1 MQKPLLDQERL
12 KDKTNLAF
20 RVNYFSSVF
29 SLLFFL
35 ACLNILN
42 IYKVIPW
49 VFLAFGLLN
58 LFTNVIHKYHK
69 NLYATYIATSIY
81 AMISATIIILFSGGI
96 NSPFIFILAL
106 VVFSGYATNRIYGK
120 ISLYLNLA
128 LIILIY
134 ILGLPK
140 YNFTPNVVPNESKD
154 LFALLSILFSV
165 FILGAI
171 VGKHLLRV
179 HHSLYRAK
187 REMTKRINE
196 KETLLKEIHHRV
208 KNNLQTISS
217 LLSLQSNNI
226 EDKKMKNLIKSSQ
239 NRVISMAMIHEMLYM
254 RDDIS
259 KIDYK
264 SYVIELCE
272 YLIRS
277 IKGPD
282 SNIKLSLD
290 IPDIRLGINTAI
302 PLGLLIN
309 EIITNA
315 LKYGI
320 KGEYEGNIYVDLKR
334 DGDNGYLLKIGDDGT
349 GYPDNVSH
357 ENTKSLGLK
366 LIHNLTRQLRG
377 VIIRDFSKKGT
388 NYVINFKEINEHFP
402 DEVS

>member
-1 MQKPLLDQERL
+1 MQKTILDQERL
-12 KDKTNLAF
+12 KDKTNLALK
-20 RVNYFSSVF
+20 VNYFSSVF

-35 ACLNILN
+35 ACINILD
-42 IYKVIPW
+42 IQRVIPW
-49 VFLAFGLLN
+49 VFLGFGILTLIGN
-58 LFTNVIHKYHK
+58 LVHKYHE
-69 NLYATYIATSIY
+69 NLYATYIATSSL
-81 AMISATIIILFSGGI
+81 AMIGATTITLFSGGI
-96 NSPFIFILAL
+96 NSPFIFVLAL
-106 VVFSGYATNRIYGK
+106 IVFSGYATTRVYGK
-120 ISLYLNLA
+120 IYLYLNLVI
-128 LIILIY
+128 IILIY
-134 ILGLPK
+134 IQGLPR
-140 YNFTPNVVPNESKD
+140 YNFIPNVVPAESQS
-154 LFALLSILFSV
+154 LFSLLSILFCV
-165 FILGAI
+165 FILGGV

-179 HHSLYRAK
+179 HHDLYKSK
-187 REMTKRINE
+187 REIAAKVNE

-226 EDKKMKNLIKSSQ
+226 EDKKMKSLIKSSQ

-277 IKGPD
+277 LKGND
-282 SNIKLSLD
+282 SNIKLNVEICDVNLD
-290 IPDIRLGINTAI
+290 INTSI

-320 KGEYEGNIYVDLKR
+320 KGDDAGEIYINLKK
-334 DGDNGYLLKIGDDGT
+334 GSGKNCILKIGDNGV
-349 GYPDNVSH
+349 GFPDKVNH

-366 LIHNLTRQLRG
+366 LIQNLTRQLRG
-377 VIIRDFSKKGT
+377 AIIRDFSKKGT
-388 NYVINFKEINEHFP
+388 HYIISFKEISEHFP
-402 DEVS
+402 SNT